1 MEEVEEAD
9 DAEHGGGDVAGVHEE
24 GEDLGEGGGVAG
36 DEPGAEGDVEE
47 GIAFEEELGA
57 GEEGSVEGG
66 DLLEGAAEAGVGVAK
81 GAAGAGLAGE
91 ALDFADALD
100 GVLDVGGE
108 GGGFV
113 AVLAPD
119 LVDAFLE
126 AAGEE
131 EDEGDGNEG
140 EGREG
145 GVNPEHEGE
154 GADEGQGDFE
164 KGFGEEV
171 GGGADHAEVGGD
183 AAEDL
188 AGLGAVEEGE
198 GEALEMVEEVR
209 AQGGL
214 DAESQPLPANGAAP
228 FQRGRAHGQERKEQR
243 APTGLMQIPRRQ
255 ADLEDVEGDG
265 RNEQAGPRP
274 RDHRRQ
280 VQRQELPLRA
290 IVTANRPQPLEHSLH
305 AWPFLLNWRAIIAYL
320 CAICLPNLISF
331 MSGRFTFSYITYW
344 YQS

>member
-1 MEEVEEAD
+1 M
-9 DAEHGGGDVAGVHEE
+9 
-24 GEDLGEGGGVAG
+24 
-36 DEPGAEGDVEE
+36 
-47 GIAFEEELGA
+47 
-57 GEEGSVEGG
+57 
-66 DLLEGAAEAGVGVAK
+66 AK
-81 GAAGAGLAGE
+81 GAAGAALAGE

-131 EDEGDGNEG
+131 EDEGDGDEG
-140 EGREG
+140 EGGECG
-145 GVNPEHEGE
+145 INPEHEGE

-171 GGGADHAEVGGD
+171 CGGADHAKVGGD

-214 DAESQPLPANGAAP
+214 NAKAQPLSTDGAAP

-255 ADLEDVEGDG
+255 AG
-265 RNEQAGPRP
+265 GPPPARP
-274 RDHRRQ
+274 PSSSPTPGASPARDN
-280 VQRQELPLRA
+280 
-290 IVTANRPQPLEHSLH
+290 NRKPSATIETLSS
-305 AWPFLLNWRAIIAYL
+305 
-320 CAICLPNLISF
+320 C
-331 MSGRFTFSYITYW
+331 
-344 YQS
+344 